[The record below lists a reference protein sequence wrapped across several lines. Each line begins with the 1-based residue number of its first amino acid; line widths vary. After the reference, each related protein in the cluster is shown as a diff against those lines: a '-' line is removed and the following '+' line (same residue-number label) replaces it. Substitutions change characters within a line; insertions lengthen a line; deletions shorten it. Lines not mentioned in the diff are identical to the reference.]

1 VKTIGITGGIGS
13 GKSTVSR
20 VFQSLGIPVFD
31 SDYHARKV
39 YEEFP
44 EKLAHLRARYGE
56 SIVRDGKLDRVK
68 LASIVFASQEDL
80 LALNKL
86 IHPYVKIQFEAWRAL
101 QAAPYVLREAAILFE
116 SGSNADCSQ
125 IILVSAPMDLR
136 IQRTMK
142 RDQMDENQVRERI
155 SRQWSDDKKRALSD
169 FEIINDDQKAIL
181 PQILSIHESLLR
193 D

>member
-1 VKTIGITGGIGS
+1 MKTIGITGGIGS

-31 SDYHARKV
+31 SDHHARKV

-44 EKLAHLRARYGE
+44 ETLAHLRARYGE
-56 SIVRDGKLDRVK
+56 SILRDGKLDRVK
-68 LASIVFASQEDL
+68 LAAIVFASEEDL

-86 IHPYVKIQFEAWRAL
+86 IHPYVKIQFESWRAL
-101 QAAPYVLREAAILFE
+101 QASPYVLREAAILFE
-116 SGSNADCSQ
+116 SGSNADCNQ
-125 IILVSAPMDLR
+125 IILVSAPLDLR
-136 IQRTMK
+136 IQRTIK
-142 RDQMDENQVRERI
+142 RDQMDENQVKERI

-181 PQILSIHESLLR
+181 PQVLSIHESLLR
-193 D
+193 G